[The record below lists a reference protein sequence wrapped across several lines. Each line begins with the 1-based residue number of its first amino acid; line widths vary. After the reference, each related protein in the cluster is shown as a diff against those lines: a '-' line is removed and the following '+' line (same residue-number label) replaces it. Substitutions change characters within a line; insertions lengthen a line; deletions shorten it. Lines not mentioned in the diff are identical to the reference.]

1 MRLSLAPPTA
11 PNLAALAHLPD
22 PEAAM
27 PTADDIRW
35 FKQQFTS
42 QIHPALSGTPFDVD
56 MLVAIA
62 CQETGEIWPILRRKS
77 LTLDRITALCV
88 GDTIDFQGPHKGRQ
102 AFPKNKDELIA
113 APNGQAMFDVAR
125 SALEDMA
132 KFIPGYAGSVANP
145 NKFCHGFGVFQR
157 DIQFFKDDPGYF
169 LDRRYEKFGESL
181 TQALDELRNG
191 LKTVRLQNR
200 PSITDLEFAFVAIAY
215 NTGGFNPAKGLKQ
228 GFFDGEKFYGE
239 RIADFLALSRTVQ
252 VATQL
257 APGLYVVM
265 ARGGLKLRGGPGT
278 NFDSQKTLPAGTE
291 LTVVSVSSQDPAWA
305 QVDLEEDGLSDG
317 YVFASFLAPAEQAM
331 GQGETAPEPA

>member
-1 MRLSLAPPTA
+1 
-11 PNLAALAHLPD
+11 
-22 PEAAM
+22 M

-88 GDTIDFQGPHKGRQ
+88 GDTIDFQGPHRGRQ

-239 RIADFLALSRTVQ
+239 RIADFLKLSRTVQ

-257 APGLYVVM
+257 MPGPYVVM

-291 LTVVSVSSQDPAWA
+291 LNLVSISSQDPAWA
-305 QVDLEEDGLSDG
+305 QVDLEGDGLSDG
-317 YVFASFLAPAEQAM
+317 YVFASFLAPAGQAM
-331 GQGETAPEPA
+331 GQGETVPEPA